1 MAQNPSPPP
10 SANDDGSPLSARDRK
25 RDARLI
31 LLIAAVVLAGV
42 GLLSLVAVLLS
53 AWAGAEPWPG
63 FMTAAY
69 FFLPLGFLLMIVS
82 LVASVIFRGRG

>member
-1 MAQNPSPPP
+1 MPRNPSPPP
-10 SANDDGSPLSARDRK
+10 SANDDGGPLRDRK

-31 LLIAAVVLAGV
+31 LLIAAVALAGF

-53 AWAGAEPWPG
+53 AWAGADPWPG

-82 LVASVIFRGRG
+82 LIVSVISRGRG